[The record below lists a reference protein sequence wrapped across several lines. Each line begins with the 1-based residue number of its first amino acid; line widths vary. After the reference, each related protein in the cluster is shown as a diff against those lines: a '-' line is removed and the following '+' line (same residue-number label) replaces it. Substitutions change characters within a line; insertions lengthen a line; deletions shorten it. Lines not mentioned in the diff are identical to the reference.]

1 MLVYDDLRPFAAD
14 LTEAQ
19 SRIVIEDVD
28 AELTRIAPT
37 LLASADPTV
46 IRIMRAAALR
56 YFDYLKTG
64 ARQIT
69 SRERTRGPFIDR
81 TQVAPTGTN
90 AGVDIFTASEIQ
102 KLNDLAEI
110 TATATATPLTAAP
123 VGLFPESPICGLPGY
138 DFTAGYTYQPSDGVG
153 WLGR

>member
-1 MLVYDDLRPFAAD
+1 MLVYDDLKPFAAG
-14 LTEAQ
+14 LTEDQ
-19 SRIVIEDVD
+19 SRIVIEGVE
-28 AELTRIAPT
+28 AELVRIAPT
-37 LLASADPTV
+37 LLDSADPTV
-46 IRIMRAAALR
+46 ARIMLAAALR

-69 SRERTRGPFIDR
+69 SRTRTRGPFIEGI
-81 TQVAPTGTN
+81 QVAPSGTN

-102 KLNDLAEI
+102 KLNDLADI
-110 TATATATPLTAAP
+110 TTETPLVAAP

-138 DFTAGYTYQPSDGVG
+138 DFAGYTYQPTDGVG